1 MKNKDAFHSSR
12 ELLRYFLSSQAHAA
26 TVIGHLATVQPSVC
40 EALAN
45 DATITSLA
53 GLLADA
59 SDLAFA
65 PPSSRDHGLLQDA
78 GFVVA
83 SVSGC
88 LMNVSQGGGATALSR
103 NAVAIRVIAKSMIG
117 AGKAAARDADDQV
130 ALRCGVGL
138 Q

>member
-26 TVIGHLATVQPSVC
+26 TVIGHLATVQPSDCV
-40 EALAN
+40 ALAS

-53 GLLADA
+53 GLLADG

-65 PPSSRDHGLLQDA
+65 PPSSSDHGLLQDA
-78 GFVVA
+78 SFVVA

-88 LMNVSQGGGATALSR
+88 LMNVSHGGRATALSR
-103 NAVAIRVIAKSMIG
+103 NIVAIRFIAKSMIG
-117 AGKAAARDADDQV
+117 AGNAVAREADDHV
-130 ALRCGVGL
+130 A
-138 Q
+138 